1 MIHIKHR
8 AGLLFVAL
16 FVICTTA
23 LAQSFKARIEP
34 AGAYYRLTYTISST
48 DAEAFVA
55 PSLPDFEVLSGPN
68 ESKMNSMQV
77 INGAVT
83 KSESTTYTFILS
95 ARKSGKVTIGPAS
108 VRVGHKTFRS
118 NAVQASVHE
127 SGASSSQHGG
137 SGAHSGGS
145 SQAPTSEVQQ
155 AGSPVT
161 QRDLFIDVTPS
172 RTKVHEQE
180 AILLTYRIH
189 SRLGVGLSNTQ
200 LVSTPDFKGF
210 ISQDIPLPN
219 NQIQTTIEHRAGGTY
234 RTGTLLQY
242 VLFPQQSGRITVP
255 GMTFDCTVVQQ
266 EGGLDLI
273 DAFFNGGGSIGVT
286 VKRTVAPLT
295 IDVEALPQPKPATF
309 SGAVGHF
316 DIKGELLNPNVRT
329 NDVST
334 YRITLNGVGNMK
346 LITAPKMAFPKDFDS
361 YDPKTNQNTKT
372 TAQGLTGQITFDYTF
387 VARNVGR
394 YTIPSVAFT
403 YFDTESNSYRTL
415 HTAPVT
421 IDVKQGERSNSD
433 VEHQLALLHSDIRGA
448 HGVESFGERPW
459 LSFGHWSLPLAAVL
473 LVLAFVLVQRM
484 FKSYIH
490 GHSDTAENRQ
500 RHAAKRYGKQ
510 LDEARTHL
518 GDADTQTFYAL
529 TSRAL
534 YGFVA
539 DFYRLPHAEMSKE
552 AIRTT
557 LASKGVDEADIRQLI
572 DVLDE
577 CEMAQYAPSS
587 EASRQDAYDKA
598 CHIIQKLSS
607 R

>member
-1 MIHIKHR
+1 MIYSIHKTCLI
-8 AGLLFVAL
+8 LLTLLV
-16 FVICTTA
+16 VCTTA
-23 LAQSFKARIEP
+23 LGQTFKASIEP
-34 AGAYYRLTYTISST
+34 AGNYYRLTYTLNNV
-48 DAEAFVA
+48 DAEGFTP
-55 PSLPDFEVLSGPN
+55 PSLSDFEILSGPN
-68 ESKMNSMQV
+68 EATMNSIQV
-77 INGAVT
+77 LNGKMT
-83 KSESTTYTFILS
+83 KSGSTTYTFILS
-95 ARKSGKVTIGPAS
+95 ALKSGKVTIGPAS
-108 VRVGHKTFRS
+108 VRVGHKTLRS
-118 NAVQASVHE
+118 NALQTSVHKSGSPSSPHGGGSSH
-127 SGASSSQHGG
+127 SGASSS
-137 SGAHSGGS
+137 
-145 SQAPTSEVQQ
+145 APTPQIQQ

-219 NQIQTTIEHRAGGTY
+219 NQIQTTIEHRAEGTY

-242 VLFPQQSGRITVP
+242 VLFPQQSGRIIVP
-255 GMTFDCTVVQQ
+255 GMTFNCTVVQQ

-295 IDVEALPQPKPATF
+295 INVEALPQPKPTTF

-316 DIKGELLNPNVRT
+316 DMKGELLNKNVRT

-346 LITAPKMAFPKDFDS
+346 LITAPKMDFPKDFDS

-387 VARNVGR
+387 VARNVGQ

-415 HTAPVT
+415 RTIPIT
-421 IDVKQGERSNSD
+421 IDVKQGEKSNSD
-433 VEHQLALLHSDIRGA
+433 VEHQLALLHSDIRSA
-448 HGVESFGERPW
+448 HQVDTFGERPW

-473 LVLAFVLVQRM
+473 LVLAFILVQTLC
-484 FKSYIH
+484 KSYLN

-500 RHAAKRYGKQ
+500 RHAAKRSGKL
-510 LDEARTHL
+510 LDEARTHIN
-518 GDADTQTFYAL
+518 DADTQTFYTL

-539 DFYRLPHAEMSKE
+539 DFYHLPHAEMSKE
-552 AIRTT
+552 SIRVT
-557 LASKGVDEADIRQLI
+557 LTDKKVDETDIRQLI

>member
-1 MIHIKHR
+1 M
-8 AGLLFVAL
+8 LLTFTVM
-16 FVICTTA
+16 CTAA

-34 AGAYYRLTYTISST
+34 AGNYYRLTYTVSST
-48 DAEAFVA
+48 DAEAFTA
-55 PSLPDFEVLSGPN
+55 PSLSEFEVLSGPN
-68 ESKMNSMQV
+68 ESKMSSMQV
-77 INGAVT
+77 INGSIS
-83 KSESTTYTFILS
+83 KSESTTYTFILA
-95 ARKSGKVTIGPAS
+95 ARKSGKVTIGPAT
-108 VRVGHKTFRS
+108 VRVGRKTLRS
-118 NAVQASVHE
+118 NAVQASLHE
-127 SGASSSQHGG
+127 SGSPSSQQGRSSQHNSG
-137 SGAHSGGS
+137 SAA
-145 SQAPTSEVQQ
+145 APTSGLQQ

-189 SRLGVGLSNTQ
+189 SRIGVGLSNTQ

-273 DAFFNGGGSIGVT
+273 DAFFNGGGNIGVT

-316 DIKGELLNPNVRT
+316 DMKGELLNQNVRT

-334 YRITLNGVGNMK
+334 YRITLGGVGNMK

-387 VARNVGR
+387 VARNVGK

-415 HTAPVT
+415 HTAPIT

-433 VEHQLALLHSDIRGA
+433 VEHQLALLHSDIRGT

-459 LSFGHWSLPLAAVL
+459 LSFGHWSLPVAALL
-473 LVLAFVLVQRM
+473 LVLAFVLAQWF
-484 FKSYIH
+484 FKSYIN
-490 GHSDTAENRQ
+490 GHRDTAENRQ
-500 RHAAKRYGKQ
+500 RHAAKRSSKL
-510 LDEARTHL
+510 LDEARAHL

-539 DFYRLPHAEMSKE
+539 DFYRLPHAEMSKD
-552 AIRTT
+552 AIRAT
-557 LASKGVDEADIRQLI
+557 LSEKGVDDTDIRQLI

-598 CHIIQKLSS
+598 CHIIQKLTS